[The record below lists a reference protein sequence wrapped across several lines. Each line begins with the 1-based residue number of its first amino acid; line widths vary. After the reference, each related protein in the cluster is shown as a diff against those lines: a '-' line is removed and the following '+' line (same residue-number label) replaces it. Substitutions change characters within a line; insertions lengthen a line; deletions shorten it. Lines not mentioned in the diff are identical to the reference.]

1 MLVALIPLPPGIV
14 DLSLAARATTPISVR
29 GSKKKTHLPV
39 ELWRWDSALLN

>member
-14 DLSLAARATTPISVR
+14 DLSLAARDDADFS
-29 GSKKKTHLPV
+29 SWKQKKTHLPV